1 MRLTKALVKPM
12 FARAIATKRVNALN
26 AAFKQ
31 HLGLDD
37 MFAQVQS
44 ENSPGKLWKPV
55 SFKAFECRLF
65 SKTLAAT
72 DTRPEE
78 PAINRVVHQVWP
90 DGGQAEQQTLSGT
103 SSSKLTAGK
112 RKEAVVSESQQ
123 QEYKYR
129 YLHLWRI
136 FNTVMEQMRCRDPER
151 EDLKDFGQNCRD
163 LGARWCVLMP
173 KNRCGALYL
182 HTLMMHGGAFM
193 AHLLPLELTI
203 GMLENSGAER
213 RHQIGKVHFRKSLA
227 GGGKQYL
234 GMASHENRTAFLTMR
249 GVLIWQLGRDL
260 LAQEIA
266 KLAQLPQP
274 LKESNRARAACG
286 YAARLCSNM
295 PSMVRHNHP
304 VEDTQHQSGAMDL
317 EERMEA
323 VEQEDT
329 EMDLDAELVAEQGD
343 AIDEDGG
350 FQVQNGPYIEQLDCR
365 GDNDESSVDGSEDA
379 DSLLGGSDGGG
390 NSEYENADVDD

>member
-1 MRLTKALVKPM
+1 
-12 FARAIATKRVNALN
+12 
-26 AAFKQ
+26 
-31 HLGLDD
+31 
-37 MFAQVQS
+37 
-44 ENSPGKLWKPV
+44 
-55 SFKAFECRLF
+55 
-65 SKTLAAT
+65 
-72 DTRPEE
+72 
-78 PAINRVVHQVWP
+78 
-90 DGGQAEQQTLSGT
+90 
-103 SSSKLTAGK
+103 
-112 RKEAVVSESQQ
+112 
-123 QEYKYR
+123 
-129 YLHLWRI
+129 
-136 FNTVMEQMRCRDPER
+136 MRCRDPER

-329 EMDLDAELVAEQGD
+329 EMDLNAELVAEQGD

-365 GDNDESSVDGSEDA
+365 GDDDESSVDGSEDA
-379 DSLLGGSDGGG
+379 DSLLGGIDGGDY
-390 NSEYENADVDD
+390 SEYETADVDD